1 MKEMSMSRNSPKAE
15 IQKVL
20 IFSATS
26 KETLWQTI
34 LQIFEEVAAAIADY
48 SVFFAFSKFW
58 ELDLHDMY
66 F

>member
-15 IQKVL
+15 IQKDL

-34 LQIFEEVAAAIADY
+34 LQIFEEAAAAIADY
-48 SVFFAFSKFW
+48 SVFFAVSKFW

-66 F
+66 S